1 MNKKDF
7 KRDFKKGDICL
18 IRCRNG
24 TEFFSTDYFFVG
36 RQLNLVVD
44 GIVKEPEGRVIKRLV
59 IGSIDIGDVNE
70 VI

>member
-36 RQLNLVVD
+36 RELNLVVNA
-44 GIVKEPEGRVIKRLV
+44 IVKDTIRRLI
-59 IGSIDIGDVNE
+59 IGSTDIGDVNE